1 LVRGINT
8 NLGLPF
14 PIIYAI
20 IFIHIFELEVKKT
33 MSLKFP
39 DHWTEELLEQYY
51 QHAENPF
58 AAKRYHALLLC
69 FRAYQRQ
76 EVAEIVGVSS
86 RTLQYW
92 INQAIKEGLDSLGRP
107 KHGGGNPGKLSF
119 QQQATVD
126 RWVEEQPTITLQR
139 LQNRILACWDISLS
153 LPQLSALL
161 KQLGYRRVVPRKR
174 HYQADLTSQGAYK
187 KKLPTG
193 LLTLKEVSITS
204 YLVMRHGLV

>member
-1 LVRGINT
+1 
-8 NLGLPF
+8 
-14 PIIYAI
+14 
-20 IFIHIFELEVKKT
+20 

-51 QHAENPF
+51 KEAENAF
-58 AAKRYHALLLC
+58 ASKRYQALLLC
-69 FRAYQRQ
+69 LKAYQRQ

-86 RTLQYW
+86 RALQYW
-92 INQAIKEGLDSLGRP
+92 LNQAITEGLDSLAIK
-107 KHGGGNPGKLSF
+107 KHGGGNPGKLSL

-139 LQNRILACWDISLS
+139 LQHRILDCWDISLS

-161 KQLGYRRVVPRKR
+161 KKLGYRRVVPRKR
-174 HYQADLTSQGAYK
+174 HYQADLNAQEAYK

-193 LLTLKEVSITS
+193 LVMLREVSTIS
-204 YLVMRHGLV
+204 YSAMRHGLV

>member
-1 LVRGINT
+1 
-8 NLGLPF
+8 
-14 PIIYAI
+14 
-20 IFIHIFELEVKKT
+20 

-39 DHWTEELLEQYY
+39 DYWTEELLEQYY
-51 QHAENPF
+51 KQAENPF
-58 AAKRYHALLLC
+58 AAKRYQALLLC

-86 RTLQYW
+86 RSLQYW
-92 INQAIKEGLDSLGRP
+92 INQAITEGLDSLGTP

-139 LQNRILACWDISLS
+139 LQHRILDCFNLSLS

-161 KQLGYRRVVPRKR
+161 KKLGYRRVVPRKR
-174 HYQADLTSQGAYK
+174 HYQADPTSQEAYK

-193 LLTLKEVSITS
+193 LLKLREVPTTS
-204 YLVMRHGLV
+204 YSAKNNRRLRLTVMKHGLA